1 MIEDVDNNTPGM
13 LSVCMYIFIT
23 YATLFVVS
31 LALTLPVSLLLWLL
45 RRGQEVFCVIA

>member
-23 YATLFVVS
+23 YATFCVVS
-31 LALTLPVSLLLWLL
+31 VS
-45 RRGQEVFCVIA
+45 A